1 MPAASL
7 RPVTPGLVTE
17 TFHLSKALHS
27 GVSGSKT
34 GHGCPLGVC
43 LPKGVHLV
51 ALEELINWRL
61 REYLLEDLCPLAA
74 CSQEG
79 HWQKVGHSVGDPELQ
94 SCVSFLS
101 SPSC

>member
-1 MPAASL
+1 MSTRSL
-7 RPVTPGLVTE
+7 PPCG
-17 TFHLSKALHS
+17 FSQA
-27 GVSGSKT
+27 
-34 GHGCPLGVC
+34 C

-79 HWQKVGHSVGDPELQ
+79 HWQKVGHGVGDPELQ